1 MMQVAFWL
9 LPASAL
15 LTFWQTCPID
25 WLIFKPAWLIDCSS
39 NLFGK
44 PAWLIDWF
52 LNLFGKP
59 ARLFDWSLN
68 LLGKPAWL
76 IDWLSNLFGKPAWL
90 IDWFSKLFGK
100 PAWLIVLLKHF
111 LANTIEFYWHEP
123 LPSST
128 YVTLWYFHIWET
140 AQYLTQGLD
149 KESQLALFKL
159 SDKSAGLCFLNFS
172 GISLCTFSTVNFWA
186 IAEYIFGKP
195 ARLCFL
201 TFQQSILLFL
211 IVNSVLIFHFSTN
224 TEYKFGKPAGL
235 CF

>member
-1 MMQVAFWL
+1 MNWWCKLLFDFCQLVLFWL
-9 LPASAL
+9 S
-15 LTFWQTCPID
+15 
-25 WLIFKPAWLIDCSS
+25 
-39 NLFGK
+39 
-44 PAWLIDWF
+44 
-52 LNLFGKP
+52 GKP
-59 ARLFDWSLN
+59 ARLIF
-68 LLGKPAWL
+68 KPLWKTCL
-76 IDWLSNLFGKPAWL
+76 IDCAFKT
-90 IDWFSKLFGK
+90 
-100 PAWLIVLLKHF
+100 F

-149 KESQLALFKL
+149 KESQLALLKL
-159 SDKSAGLCFLNFS
+159 SDKSAGLCFLHFS

-224 TEYKFGKPAGL
+224 TEYKFGKPARL
-235 CF
+235 CFWTCQQTRPSFPDTSLCLFSTFQYICFDHFIFEE